1 MELRHLRYAVTLAE
15 CGTFTR
21 AAAQLRV
28 SQPTLSVQIRALERA
43 VGAQLFERLPSGVRV
58 TPAGQAF
65 LHHARTTLTA
75 ADDAV
80 HAARAALP
88 ATAPI
93 RVGCFRAPWNNWEVT
108 DALRL
113 DDPEHAVEAI
123 TIGTPAGL
131 ALLLDGE
138 LDVLV
143 GQDFTSVPLALPERV
158 QRREVAAEPVWL
170 ALGRRHHLA
179 RRSRLAITDLADETW
194 LVLNS
199 QPDLHRLT
207 LAVCTNHGGFHPR
220 QMPFRAGDELP
231 PALVE
236 LKGITLCTPAI
247 RRTGGITTRDIG
259 LPEQRRIFVAQL
271 RAGSHQHAAVRTGK
285 VVAGLHA
292 QHIAKNPAC
301 RSKLTTISQA
311 ASPRH
316 R

>member
-15 CGTFTR
+15 YGTFTR
-21 AAAQLRV
+21 AAAQLRI
-28 SQPTLSVQIRALERA
+28 SQPTLSVQIQALERA
-43 VGAQLFERLPSGVRV
+43 VGAQLFERLPNGVRV
-58 TPAGQAF
+58 TVAGQAF
-65 LHHARTTLTA
+65 LHHAQATLAA

-80 HAARAALP
+80 RAARAALP

-93 RVGCFRAPWNNWEVT
+93 RVGCFRAPWNNWEIT

-113 DDPEHAVEAI
+113 GDPEHPVEAI
-123 TIGTPAGL
+123 TTGTPAGL

-158 QRREVAAEPVWL
+158 ERRDVAAEPVWL

-199 QPDLHRLT
+199 QPDLHQLT
-207 LAVCTNHGGFHPR
+207 VAVCANYGGFQPR

-236 LKGITLCTPAI
+236 LRGITLCAPTI
-247 RRTGGITTRDIG
+247 RRTGGLTTRDIG
-259 LPEQRRIFVAQL
+259 LPEQRRIFVAHL
-271 RAGSHQHAAVRTGK
+271 RAGSHQHAATRTAEL
-285 VVAGLHA
+285 VAGLHA
-292 QHIAKNPAC
+292 QYIANNPAC
-301 RSKLTTISQA
+301 RNKLTDV